1 MRSTGRMHCRCMIY
15 VQDDLGGFMLSI
27 SRAVLTY
34 RPVLHCRSLVDP
46 SKSRIRKV
54 KCTDTFTYP
63 LFLTYRHTKKRER
76 VKELPLAAACLL
88 SMPKPQT
95 PSLSS
100 LLELHG
106 FLGLCAL
113 SGISHFPACH
123 LTWLN
128 QLPAIK

>member
-1 MRSTGRMHCRCMIY
+1 MFEG
-15 VQDDLGGFMLSI
+15 DLGGFRLGI
-27 SRAVLTY
+27 PRAGLTY
-34 RPVLHCRSLVDP
+34 PPVLHCWSLVDP

-54 KCTDTFTYP
+54 KYTNIFTSS
-63 LFLTYRHTKKRER
+63 LFLTYRHTKERER
-76 VKELPLAAACLL
+76 KEELLSAAACLL

-123 LTWLN
+123 LTWLT